1 MKLDLPDGRHLDLSH
16 PVVMGVLNV
25 TPDSFSDGGRHDQVE
40 RAVNAALAMV
50 VEGAAII
57 DIGGES
63 TRPGAAPVAADE
75 ECRRVLPVIDA
86 LRRRSD
92 CIISIDTMKADV
104 MREACRA
111 GAVIINDVNALRSD
125 GALAAAA
132 ESGAAICL
140 MHMQGNPQTMQLA
153 PSYSAVVD
161 EVLAFLRER
170 IEACLA
176 VGIPR
181 SRLLTDPGFGFGK
194 RLSDNLELLA
204 RLPELMVLG
213 VPMLVGMS
221 RKGML
226 GQLTGR
232 EVGERLAAGTAAASI
247 AVLNGARVVRT
258 HDVAATIDAVK
269 VAHAV
274 RSASQAGVRP
284 S

>member
-1 MKLDLPDGRHLDLSH
+1 MKLDLPDGRQLDLSH

-40 RAVNAALAMV
+40 SAVNAALAMV
-50 VEGAAII
+50 GEGAAII

-63 TRPGAAPVAADE
+63 TRPGATPVAADE
-75 ECRRVLPVIDA
+75 ECRRVIPVIEA

-104 MREACRA
+104 MREACLA
-111 GAVIINDVNALRSD
+111 GAAIINDVNALRSD

-232 EVGERLAAGTAAASI
+232 EVGDRLAAGTAAASI
-247 AVLNGARVVRT
+247 AVLNGARVIRA

-269 VAHAV
+269 VAYAV

>member
-1 MKLDLPDGRHLDLSH
+1 MKLDLPDGRQLDLSH

-40 RAVNAALAMV
+40 STVDAALAMV
-50 VEGAAII
+50 GEGAAII

-75 ECRRVLPVIDA
+75 ECRRVIPVIDA

-104 MREACRA
+104 MREACLA
-111 GAVIINDVNALRSD
+111 GAAIINDVNALRSD

-176 VGIPR
+176 VGISR

-247 AVLNGARVVRT
+247 AVLNGARVIRT